1 MECEA
6 AVVGEQGG
14 EGDEV
19 GPVAVPVLLQHVA
32 GRREEEGGAAA
43 VAGNARSA
51 GVSWGGAANAV
62 GANQTVP
69 GAGGVQ
75 LLGLAQRERQRD
87 GLKRLRCREAHE
99 RAVAPAAS
107 AAATTAAA
115 AKQEVLL
122 ALLQRR
128 ATR

>member
-32 GRREEEGGAAA
+32 GGREEEGGAAA
-43 VAGNARSA
+43 VAGNACSA

-62 GANQTVP
+62 GINQTVP

-107 AAATTAAA
+107 AAATAAA

>member
-32 GRREEEGGAAA
+32 GGREEEGGAAA
-43 VAGNARSA
+43 VAGNACSA

-62 GANQTVP
+62 GINQTVP

-107 AAATTAAA
+107 AAATA

>member
-32 GRREEEGGAAA
+32 GGREEEGGAAA
-43 VAGNARSA
+43 VAGNACSA

-62 GANQTVP
+62 GINQTVP
-69 GAGGVQ
+69 GASGVQ

-115 AKQEVLL
+115 KQEVLL

>member
-19 GPVAVPVLLQHVA
+19 GPVAVPVLFQHVA
-32 GRREEEGGAAA
+32 GGREEEGGAAA
-43 VAGNARSA
+43 AVGNARST

-62 GANQTVP
+62 GVNQTVP

-115 AKQEVLL
+115 KQEVLL